1 MHFAQD
7 TTQHGRTCNDREG
20 AEVQIRVSREVRETL
35 AAGGA
40 VVALESTI
48 TSSLGLP
55 APHNQ
60 HCYDRVNAAIRAAG
74 AVPALTG
81 ILDGAL
87 VAGVEPGE
95 EERLLNASVKLAE
108 RDLPAA
114 VAQRL
119 SAGVTTVSATV
130 AISHLAGIQIFA
142 TGGIGGV
149 HRGAEESFDVSSDLG
164 AMARHPVAVVS
175 AGAKAFLDLAKT
187 LEVLET
193 LGVPVV
199 GYRTNDF
206 PAFWSRSSGL
216 PLAHR
221 AESPSEVAA
230 MMRAARAIRWG
241 GGLLIANPIPVASE
255 IPAEE
260 IAVAIEKGLAAA
272 AAEGARGPDATPR
285 ILAAIADA
293 TAARSI
299 PANLALA
306 ESNAAL
312 AAAIAVAAT
321 QGEAT
326 AR

>member
-1 MHFAQD
+1 MQVKVS
-7 TTQHGRTCNDREG
+7 QEV
-20 AEVQIRVSREVRETL
+20 AEAL
-35 AAGGA
+35 ASQRA

-55 APHNQ
+55 APHNRA
-60 HCYDRVNAAIRAAG
+60 CFDRVNATIRAAG

-81 ILDGAL
+81 ILNGAL
-87 VAGVEPGE
+87 IAGVEPGQE
-95 EERLLNASVKLAE
+95 EWLLNASVKVAE

-114 VAQRL
+114 IAQRL

-130 AISHLAGIQIFA
+130 AIAHLVGIPIFA

-149 HRGAEESFDVSSDLG
+149 HRGAGESFDVSSDLS

-193 LGVPVV
+193 LGVPVM
-199 GYRTNDF
+199 GYQTNDF

-216 PLAHR
+216 PIAHR
-221 AESPSEVAA
+221 AESPGEVAA
-230 MMRAARAIRWG
+230 MIRAARAIGWG
-241 GGLLIANPIPVASE
+241 GGLLIANPIPQAEE
-255 IPAEE
+255 IPAHE
-260 IAVAIEKGLAAA
+260 ISVAIEKGLAAA
-272 AAEGARGPDATPR
+272 VAADARGPAATPR

-293 TAARSI
+293 TASRSI

-306 ESNAAL
+306 ESNASL
-312 AAAIAVAAT
+312 AAAIAVALA
-321 QGEAT
+321 QGDLT